1 MYAIVG
7 ASGNTGSVV
16 ADQLLKQGQKV
27 RVIGRSASRLERLTE
42 QGAEAFVADV
52 TDAAALTKAF
62 EGATAVYAMVPPNIS
77 APDVP
82 AYQERVSDALTA
94 AIQKAGVRKA
104 VVLSSIGADKPE
116 KTGPITDLHHLEQK
130 LNSIAG
136 LDAVYLRAGYFMENL
151 LPQVGVIRNFGM
163 VAGPIRPELPLPFIA
178 TRDIGAAAAEIL
190 LSADFAGK
198 QPRELLGQR
207 DVSYNEVAAIIGKAL
222 GKPGLGYV
230 QAPADQ
236 LRPALTQIGMSESMV
251 NLLLEMWE
259 ALNSG
264 YVSALEPRSKINT
277 TPTSIESFVAEEFI
291 PRFTAA

>member
-1 MYAIVG
+1 
-7 ASGNTGSVV
+7 
-16 ADQLLKQGQKV
+16 
-27 RVIGRSASRLERLTE
+27 
-42 QGAEAFVADV
+42 
-52 TDAAALTKAF
+52 
-62 EGATAVYAMVPPNIS
+62 
-77 APDVP
+77 
-82 AYQERVSDALTA
+82 
-94 AIQKAGVRKA
+94 
-104 VVLSSIGADKPE
+104 
-116 KTGPITDLHHLEQK
+116 
-130 LNSIAG
+130 
-136 LDAVYLRAGYFMENL
+136 MENL